1 MYQVVGAAAM
11 PVAGQSAAAAA
22 AAGRAV
28 GPAAGVNQ
36 TAVAAYAAAAA
47 AAAAAAQG
55 YVSPALSQS
64 LSFLITKRR
73 NCSRGIG
80 LAASG
85 NFVNLKA
92 YVNISFY
99 AVRCLNTNLR
109 LLACKC
115 LR

>member
-55 YVSPALSQS
+55 YVSPALSQES
-64 LSFLITKRR
+64 VFSNYETTK
-73 NCSRGIG
+73 
-80 LAASG
+80 LFA
-85 NFVNLKA
+85 
-92 YVNISFY
+92 
-99 AVRCLNTNLR
+99 
-109 LLACKC
+109 
-115 LR
+115 